1 MSVKIS
7 QLGSEFDLNLAYENM
22 REFYLKLI
30 RMGRCILILIQRSTI
45 VFLKFNILLID

>member
-22 REFYLKLI
+22 REFYLEWE
-30 RMGRCILILIQRSTI
+30 
-45 VFLKFNILLID
+45 DAY